1 MKKIVNNQ
9 RGITLVE
16 ILAAVVIIGFLSIL
30 ILNVQVESSDQYNKQ
45 LSKNQQLNEVSYVL
59 KVITKEL
66 RNANFITLNDEKQEP
81 LSGNTVYTGI
91 DIDGTQYQLDTSSK
105 IITRNGNIFANNIED
120 FYVKEN
126 GNEISIRIISTNGK
140 KIDTTITVRGEK

>member
-81 LSGNTVYTGI
+81 LRGNTVYTGI